1 MRRTLLLTVLL
12 LTVLLVAAAGAL
24 PAQRTS
30 LAQVLRSGTL
40 LDDRDRAML
49 GVSTQSDGKRDTL
62 GLLIV
67 SVTPDSPAEKAGLEE
82 GNRIASINGVN
93 LKLSRADAG
102 ESDMEGVMGNRLRRE
117 MNKLK
122 PGDEATLEVWAN
134 GRYRTVKVK
143 TAAAEALLPRRVQER
158 DDERAALGI
167 SLSSTGSKRDTIG
180 VFVSAV
186 TEDGPAEKAGLVEG
200 DRIATV
206 NGVDLRIPKEDLGDG
221 WMASNRI
228 QRLQREIRKLK
239 PGQIA
244 ELVVVSG
251 GRSRT
256 VRVTAVK
263 ASELKHS
270 GGGFSYRVGEGSTI
284 ITMPRVLKVPPV
296 PMAPKVRVLRHYDA
310 NDAFDLEGLRR
321 SLHGMGSA
329 IRMEL
334 NRELPKA
341 MDEVRRSMQELRRE
355 MPVIRAK
362 VARAV
367 VI

>member
-1 MRRTLLLTVLL
+1 MRRTLLSTLL
-12 LTVLLVAAAGAL
+12 FAAVAGAL
-24 PAQRTS
+24 PAQRVS
-30 LAQVLRSGTL
+30 LAQAFRSGEL

-67 SVTPDSPAEKAGLEE
+67 SVTPGSPAEKAGLEE

-93 LKLSRADAG
+93 LKLARGDAG

-122 PGDEATLEVWAN
+122 PGDDAALEVWAN

-143 TAAAEALLPRRVQER
+143 TVAAEELLPRVER
-158 DDERAALGI
+158 ARDEERAALGL
-167 SLSSTGSKRDTIG
+167 SLASNGSKRDTLG

-186 TEDGPAEKAGLVEG
+186 SEDGPAEKAGIVEG
-200 DRIATV
+200 DRLASV
-206 NGVDLRIPKEDLGDG
+206 NGADLRIPKEDLGDG
-221 WMASNRI
+221 WMANNRV

-239 PGQIA
+239 PGQVA
-244 ELVVVSG
+244 ELVVVSA

-256 VRVTAVK
+256 VQVTSVK
-263 ASELKHS
+263 ASELKDADRGYSFH
-270 GGGFSYRVGEGSTI
+270 VGEGATI
-284 ITMPRVLKVPPV
+284 ITTPRVPRLPPAAA
-296 PMAPKVRVLRHYDA
+296 APKVRILRNYDA
-310 NDAFDLEGLRR
+310 YDDFDVEGLRR
-321 SLHGMGSA
+321 SLEGIGPT

-341 MDEVRRSMQELRRE
+341 MDELRRSMKELQLDV
-355 MPVIRAK
+355 PAIRAK

-367 VI
+367 II